1 MQYIPRYFLF
11 RRGNLFNPCITR
23 YIASFGVKN
32 NLTVAFCF
40 HNLRSVNAL
49 SLVVS
54 LVGCYGGCYWCC
66 YRWNHVACIT
76 YFRPEVFSS
85 QTPAFSS
92 FFFIFI
98 DFLLNQLTFLNDIFN
113 ISPQKNKLITQQYVM
128 FMLRLS
134 PLIISPW
141 KMRKHFLPVFGS
153 IRLRKCFVLWAEF
166 ARCTPVLAKIS
177 EINQH
182 IYFLLA

>member
-1 MQYIPRYFLF
+1 ML
-11 RRGNLFNPCITR
+11 
-23 YIASFGVKN
+23 
-32 NLTVAFCF
+32 
-40 HNLRSVNAL
+40 L
-49 SLVVS
+49 SLKPRS
-54 LVGCYGGCYWCC
+54 LHYVLPP
-66 YRWNHVACIT
+66 RSIFFT
-76 YFRPEVFSS
+76 DTRFF
-85 QTPAFSS
+85 

-98 DFLLNQLTFLNDIFN
+98 DFLLNQLTFLQHILDQMYTDTRFLNDIFN

-182 IYFLLA
+182 IYFLLT